1 MSELEIIDAIYM
13 AIVANRSK
21 IGIPIHLRTRSV
33 VGTVQDDPFD
43 NWISDEIK
51 VALNDQV
58 EVFHSGTLTTPDLI
72 IRDKRTGTLVG
83 IEVKTLIQKANGS
96 DPRGLTM
103 DYNSSLPCG
112 SAMIKQGKDTVIIP
126 CYYLFALLDT
136 ASRYI
141 VTLIIAD
148 GDFLNFDIDLYKA
161 AKYAN
166 YTEYEHG
173 PYAEGSVR
181 HRRMYTY
188 PNPLNSRI
196 AELHAR
202 MVLIAKK
209 ASFDKLGDRSF
220 LTEQIIRVDKHNN
233 EFFYLL
239 KDVTIPAQKKTRS
252 LPTLLDIFKDCK
264 KRQPKERTAAMPII
278 PGVK

>member
-1 MSELEIIDAIYM
+1 MSELEIIDTIYTSL
-13 AIVANRSK
+13 VANRSK
-21 IGIPIHLRTRSV
+21 SGIPIHLRTRSV

-51 VALNDQV
+51 GALKDRV
-58 EVFHSGTLTTPDLI
+58 EVFHSGTLTTPDLV

-112 SAMIKQGKDTVIIP
+112 SAMIKQGKDTLVIP
-126 CYYLFALLDT
+126 CYYLFALLDS

-148 GDFLNFDIDLYKA
+148 GDFLNFDIDLYKE

-166 YTEYEHG
+166 YTEYGHG

-196 AELHAR
+196 TELHTR

-209 ASFDKLGDRSF
+209 VAFDKLKDRSF
-220 LTEQIIRVDKHNN
+220 LSEEIIRVDKHAN
-233 EFFYLL
+233 EFFYLM
-239 KDVTIPAQKKTRS
+239 KDVTLLPNQKAKSR
-252 LPTLLDIFKDCK
+252 PTILDIFKDCK
-264 KRQPKERTAAMPII
+264 KRQPKERVAAMPNI
-278 PGVK
+278 PIAK